1 MIVKQSDLVAETSSA
16 AEERSD
22 WRIAICQITALCI
35 EKEIA
40 QEIEDDNIIDEFAG
54 SDKNRRIIL
63 I

>member
-1 MIVKQSDLVAETSSA
+1 MVLIMTDISAIGSKGLRTSMIDSKLSDL
-16 AEERSD
+16 
-22 WRIAICQITALCI
+22 AILSI